1 MQYTRMPDTLTLSA
15 ACMLDSPGITP
26 RIDCTGRLLCDVA
39 PGSDAAAMVTD
50 FIQRRFLQAYGARPE
65 LRIPRLLAL
74 TTGRGSLLA
83 AVGVRSAGD
92 ERLFL
97 EDYIDAP
104 AETLVAGE
112 ALQRHELAEIAHLA
126 GVEAG
131 VSRFL
136 FAGLTL
142 WLRARGYRWIA
153 FTGTDQLRNS
163 FRRMGIPARI
173 IAPADPARL
182 ADGGQ
187 DWGAYY
193 DHRPVVMAANVESGF
208 QALSQ
213 AGLLRRTGWLAG
225 SILEDRIG
233 HIA

>member
-1 MQYTRMPDTLTLSA
+1 MSDTLTLSA
-15 ACMLDSPGITP
+15 SCMLDSPGITP
-26 RIDCTGRLLCDVA
+26 LVDCSGRLLCEVA

-83 AVGVRSAGD
+83 AVGVRNAGD

-104 AETLVAGE
+104 AETLVTCDSP
-112 ALQRHELAEIAHLA
+112 LRRSELAEIAHLA

-142 WLRARGYRWIA
+142 WLRAQGYRWIA

-163 FRRMGIPARI
+163 FKRMGIPMSS

-187 DWGAYY
+187 GWGAYY
-193 DHRPVVMAANVESGF
+193 DHRPVVMTANVETGF
-208 QALSQ
+208 QALHQ
-213 AGLLRRTGWLAG
+213 AGLLRRTGWLAR
-225 SILEDRIG
+225 SPDREDRYG

>member
-1 MQYTRMPDTLTLSA
+1 MPDTLILTTSCL
-15 ACMLDSPGITP
+15 LDSPGITP
-26 RIDCTGRLLCDVA
+26 LVDCAGRLLCEVA
-39 PGSDAAAMVTD
+39 PGSEAASLVTD

-74 TTGRGSLLA
+74 TTRSGTLLA
-83 AVGVRSAGD
+83 AVGVRNAGD

-97 EDYIDAP
+97 EDYINAP
-104 AETLVAGE
+104 METLVAGE
-112 ALQRHELAEIAHLA
+112 ITLRRHELAEIAHLA
-126 GVEAG
+126 GVQAG

-163 FRRMGIPARI
+163 FRRMGIPAQI

-187 DWGAYY
+187 GWGAYY
-193 DHRPVVMAANVESGF
+193 DHRPVVMAAHIETGY

-213 AGLLRRTGWLAG
+213 TGQLRRIAWLTK
-225 SILEDRIG
+225 STREDRIG

>member
-1 MQYTRMPDTLTLSA
+1 MSDTLTLSA
-15 ACMLDSPGITP
+15 SCMLDSPGISP
-26 RIDCTGRLLCDVA
+26 LVDCSGRLLCEVA

-83 AVGVRSAGD
+83 AVGVRNAGD

-104 AETLVAGE
+104 AETLVTGDPP
-112 ALQRHELAEIAHLA
+112 LRRSELAEIAHLA

-142 WLRARGYRWIA
+142 WLRAQGYRWIA

-163 FRRMGIPARI
+163 FNRMGIPTSS

-187 DWGAYY
+187 GWGAYY
-193 DHRPVVMAANVESGF
+193 DHRPVVMTANVETGF
-208 QALSQ
+208 QALHQ
-213 AGLLRRTGWLAG
+213 AGLLRRTGWLARSTDQG
-225 SILEDRIG
+225 NRCG

>member
-1 MQYTRMPDTLTLSA
+1 MSDTLTLSA
-15 ACMLDSPGITP
+15 SCMLDSPGITP
-26 RIDCTGRLLCDVA
+26 LVDCSGRLLCEVA

-50 FIQRRFLQAYGARPE
+50 FIQRRFLQAYGAQPE

-74 TTGRGSLLA
+74 STGKGSLLA
-83 AVGVRSAGD
+83 AVGVRNAGD

-104 AETLVAGE
+104 AETLVPGE
-112 ALQRHELAEIAHLA
+112 AGLHRSHLAEIAHLA

-142 WLRARGYRWIA
+142 WLRSRGYRWIA

-163 FRRMGIPARI
+163 FRRMGIPAHI
-173 IAPADPARL
+173 IAPADPTRL
-182 ADGGQ
+182 PDGGRG
-187 DWGAYY
+187 WGAYY
-193 DHRPVVMAANVESGF
+193 DHRPIVMTANVEDGF
-208 QALSQ
+208 QALNQ
-213 AGLLRRTGWLAG
+213 AGLLRRTDWLAR
-225 SILEDRIG
+225 SDREDRFG

>member
-1 MQYTRMPDTLTLSA
+1 MSDTLTLSA
-15 ACMLDSPGITP
+15 SRTLDAPGIIP
-26 RIDCTGRLLCDVA
+26 LVDCSGRLLCEVA
-39 PGSDAAAMVTD
+39 PGSDAATMVTD

-83 AVGVRSAGD
+83 AVGVRNAGD

-97 EDYIDAP
+97 EDYLDAP
-104 AETLVAGE
+104 AETLVTGTPPI
-112 ALQRHELAEIAHLA
+112 QRRQLAEIAHLA

-142 WLRARGYRWIA
+142 WLRAQGYRWIA

-163 FRRMGIPARI
+163 FQRMGIPASS

-187 DWGAYY
+187 GWGAYY
-193 DHRPVVMAANVESGF
+193 EHRPVVMTANVETGF
-208 QALSQ
+208 QALRQ

-225 SILEDRIG
+225 PTEREDCVG